1 MHGIYLY
8 IPSLNKFII
17 ATEKSIKT
25 LIKDNSGFKMFQDAI
40 ESPDFLTK
48 HLRYEGEDDL

>member
-1 MHGIYLY
+1 VHGIYLY